1 MSQKQKVLDYMRSHG
16 SITQIEATTEL
27 GCVRLPSRIW
37 DLKRDGYAIER
48 TMVTGKNR
56 FGETISYASYSV
68 KE

>member
-16 SITQIEATTEL
+16 SITQIEATAEL

-37 DLKRDGYAIER
+37 DLKRDGYDIVK

-56 FGETISYASYSV
+56 FGDTISYASYSV